1 LSTDVDMRLLRAL
14 LGSADV
20 FVSNMAPGALGRLG
34 LDTASLAD
42 MHPDLIVVEVTGYGA
57 GGPLERKRAYDLLVQ
72 AEAGSCSITGWP
84 GHPAKPGIPIA
95 DVGTALYS
103 YSSILAAL
111 FARERTG
118 RGAIIHV
125 AMLDVVA
132 EMMGFALNQ
141 VIHGAPEPQPVGMGS
156 PMVAPYG
163 AYLTSDGHTVILG
176 TTSDREWRR
185 LAEGM
190 LGDESLAG
198 DQRYK
203 SNAQRCDAREEL
215 DLVIAK
221 WCSDRTLQ
229 EIQELADEAG
239 IGNAVL
245 NSVGDLARHPQL
257 SERGRWIEVESE
269 VGLVPALVHPALA
282 ADWQVDRAPIP
293 FLGEH
298 TDAVRLEFIDHVHP

>member
-1 LSTDVDMRLLRAL
+1 
-14 LGSADV
+14 
-20 FVSNMAPGALGRLG
+20 
-34 LDTASLAD
+34 
-42 MHPDLIVVEVTGYGA
+42 
-57 GGPLERKRAYDLLVQ
+57 
-72 AEAGSCSITGWP
+72 
-84 GHPAKPGIPIA
+84 
-95 DVGTALYS
+95 
-103 YSSILAAL
+103 
-111 FARERTG
+111 
-118 RGAIIHV
+118 
-125 AMLDVVA
+125 
-132 EMMGFALNQ
+132 
-141 VIHGAPEPQPVGMGS
+141 
-156 PMVAPYG
+156 
-163 AYLTSDGHTVILG
+163 
-176 TTSDREWRR
+176 
-185 LAEGM
+185 
-190 LGDESLAG
+190 LAG

-282 ADWQVDRAPIP
+282 ADWPVDRAPIP
-293 FLGEH
+293 SLGKH